1 MEGGTLCRWST
12 PIFIMKLKANTSL
25 MIIIAAAILL
35 QMISAV
41 QYYYTRNLLADE
53 LEKRAESEITT
64 KAIVVKNT
72 LNLAENS
79 LNGHIW
85 DLKRN
90 LLHPDSSYSVMELV
104 LRSHPNLTGCWVAY
118 VPNYFPEK
126 GRLFEPFVWWDHGVI
141 KHAEI
146 AAEGRD
152 YTQNRYY
159 KAVYASNT
167 PMWTDLYQDV
177 VSGLNLVTY
186 VLPVHDEK
194 GNIVAMFGLDMS
206 TEQLGDTLNY
216 RHIYPSS
223 YNFLLT
229 EKGELLAG
237 PKHTHE
243 KKVAEMAHI
252 ISQINDST
260 VKKSLSN
267 SGRSTVFPIKDADG
281 DAGMVYYANF
291 KGRPKWQI
299 AVVCYDKEVYAKLV
313 KMRHN
318 IGVLMLLGLLV
329 LGLIIARFAKNDRKL
344 QKANLQQERI
354 GSELRIAT
362 SIQKEMLPRSFS
374 LARDDIDIFGS
385 LTPAREVGGD
395 LYDFFVR
402 DEKLF
407 FCIGDV
413 SGKGVPSAIVM
424 AVIHAMFRMASAH
437 ENNPARI
444 MQTINETACE
454 RNDSNIFVTMFI
466 GVLDLPTGHLRYC
479 NAGHDKPVIM
489 ENGQWTIEDCKA
501 NLPIGLFEDFKY
513 VMEETMLDNHATLF
527 LYTDGLTEAKNLERK
542 QFGLDRVMAVLE
554 ESGKRREEREMS
566 AAEYSPSTFHL
577 PLSSKVVERMKQE
590 VVKFCRGAEQSD
602 DLTMLAIRYEKVSR
616 EMVLEESLL
625 LQNDVKQVKTLN
637 AFVQQVTGRLGIEA
651 KIAKEIKLAVE
662 EAVVNVMDY
671 AYPIGQTG
679 DIDVQ
684 AMSDG
689 QWLKFVITDSGVAFD
704 PTEKEKADTTLSAE
718 DRPIGGMGILLVRE
732 LMDSINYE
740 RTDGKNVLSL
750 KKKIVKN
757 E

>member
-1 MEGGTLCRWST
+1 
-12 PIFIMKLKANTSL
+12 MKLKTNTSL
-25 MIIIAAAILL
+25 IIIIAAALLL
-35 QMISAV
+35 QGLSAV
-41 QYYYTRNLLADE
+41 QYYYTRSLLADE
-53 LEKRAESEITT
+53 LENRAESEITA
-64 KAIVVKNT
+64 KAIIVKNA

-126 GRLFEPFVWWDHGVI
+126 GRLFEPFVWWDHGEI

-159 KAVYASNT
+159 KAVCASDA

-186 VLPVHDEK
+186 MVPIHDRK
-194 GNIVAMFGLDMS
+194 GDLVAMFGLDMS

-229 EKGELLAG
+229 ADGQLLAG
-237 PKHTHE
+237 PKHERE
-243 KKVAEMAHI
+243 KKVQEMAHI
-252 ISQINDST
+252 ISMINDST
-260 VKKSLSN
+260 VERSLSN
-267 SGRSTVFPIKDADG
+267 SGLSTVIPFADADG
-281 DAGMVYYANF
+281 DEGLVFYAKL
-291 KGRPKWQI
+291 KGNPKWKI
-299 AVVCYDKEVYAKLV
+299 ALVCYDKEVFGQLK
-313 KMRHN
+313 KMRRT
-318 IGVLMLLGLLV
+318 IGLLMLLALLA
-329 LGLIIARFAKNDRKL
+329 LGLIIARSVKNNQKL
-344 QKANLQQERI
+344 QQANLTQERI

-362 SIQKEMLPRSFS
+362 NIQKEMLPRSFA
-374 LARDDIDIFGS
+374 LACDDIDIFGS

-424 AVIHAMFRMASAH
+424 AVIHTMFRMASAH

-454 RNDSNIFVTMFI
+454 GNESNMFVTMFI

-479 NAGHDKPVIM
+479 NAGHDRPVVVGG
-489 ENGQWTIEDCKA
+489 ETLAEKA
-501 NLPIGLFEDFKY
+501 NIPIGLFADFKY
-513 VMEETMLDNHATLF
+513 VMEETMLDDGAMLF
-527 LYTDGLTEAKNLERK
+527 LYTDGLTEAKNLERQ
-542 QFGLDRVMAVLE
+542 QFGLPRVMATLTDCPPN
-554 ESGKRREEREMS
+554 
-566 AAEYSPSTFHL
+566 AAQL
-577 PLSSKVVERMKQE
+577 VERMKQA
-590 VVKFCRGAEQSD
+590 VQLFCRGAEQSD
-602 DLTMLAIRYEKVSR
+602 DLTLLAIRYVKVNP
-616 EMVLEESLL
+616 EMVLEESLV
-625 LQNDVKQVKTLN
+625 LQNDVRQVKTLN
-637 AFVQQVTGRLGIEA
+637 AFVQQVTERLGIESSLA
-651 KIAKEIKLAVE
+651 KQIKLAVE
-662 EAVVNVMDY
+662 EAVVNVIDY
-671 AYPIGQTG
+671 AYPAGQTG
-679 DIDVQ
+679 DIDVL
-684 AMSDG
+684 ALSDG
-689 QWLKFVITDSGVAFD
+689 QWLKFVITDRGVAFD
-704 PTEKEKADTTLSAE
+704 PTEKEKADTTMSAE

-740 RTDGKNVLSL
+740 RTDGKNVLML
-750 KKKIVKN
+750 KKKIEVKS
-757 E
+757 EK

>member
-1 MEGGTLCRWST
+1 
-12 PIFIMKLKANTSL
+12 

-35 QMISAV
+35 QAILAV
-41 QYYYTRNLLADE
+41 QYYYTRSLLADE
-53 LEKRAESEITT
+53 LEKRAESEITM
-64 KAIVVKNT
+64 KAIIIKNT

-79 LNGHIW
+79 LKGHIW

-90 LLHPDSSYSVMELV
+90 LFQPDSSYSVMEWV
-104 LRSHPNLTGCWVAY
+104 LKSHPNLTGCWIAY

-126 GRLFEPFVWWDHGVI
+126 GRLFEPFVWWDHGEI

-167 PMWTDLYQDV
+167 PMWTDLYEDI
-177 VSGLNLVTY
+177 VSGLKLVTY
-186 VLPVHDEK
+186 ILPIHDDK
-194 GNIVAMFGLDMS
+194 GDLVAMFGLDMS
-206 TEQLGDTLNY
+206 TEQLGDTLNH

-229 EKGELLAG
+229 EKGQLVAG
-237 PKHTHE
+237 PKHTRE
-243 KKVAEMAHI
+243 KKVAEMVHI

-260 VKKSLSN
+260 VEKSLSN

-281 DAGMVYYANF
+281 DEGMVYYANF

-299 AVVCYDKEVYAKLV
+299 AVVCYDKEVYAKLI
-313 KMRHN
+313 KMRRTM
-318 IGVLMLLGLLV
+318 GFMTLLALLV
-329 LGLIIARFAKNDRKL
+329 LAMVIARFAKSDRKL

-362 SIQKEMLPRSFS
+362 NIQKDMLPRSFS
-374 LARDDIDIFGS
+374 LSRDDIDIFGS

-424 AVIHAMFRMASAH
+424 AVVHTMFRMASAK

-454 RNDSNIFVTMFI
+454 GNESNMFVTLFI
-466 GVLDLPTGHLRYC
+466 GALDLPTARLRYC
-479 NAGHDKPVIM
+479 NAGHDKPI
-489 ENGQWTIEDCKA
+489 IISEDFTTALQAKA
-501 NLPIGLFEDFKY
+501 NLPIGLFEDYKY
-513 VMEETMLDNHATLF
+513 VMEETMLDDHAMLF

-542 QFGLDRVMAVLE
+542 QFGLDRVMAVIEGKEKDNLSLKPE
-554 ESGKRREEREMS
+554 E
-566 AAEYSPSTFHL
+566 L
-577 PLSSKVVERMKQE
+577 VEQMKQE
-590 VVKFCRGAEQSD
+590 VEQFCLGAEQSD
-602 DLTMLAIRYEKVSR
+602 DLTMLAIRYEKNNR
-616 EMVLEESLL
+616 KTVLEETLL
-625 LQNDVKQVKTLN
+625 LQNDVKQVKELI
-637 AFVQQVTGRLGIEA
+637 AFVKQVTERLGINVKQA
-651 KIAKEIKLAVE
+651 KQIRLAVE
-662 EAVVNVMDY
+662 EAVVNVINY
-671 AYPIGQTG
+671 AYLPEITG
-679 DIDVQ
+679 NIDVQ
-684 AMSDG
+684 AISDG
-689 QWLKFVITDSGVAFD
+689 QWLKFVITDNGVAFD

-740 RTDGKNVLSL
+740 RTDGKNVLTL
-750 KKKIVKN
+750 KKRIMN
-757 E
+757 SE

>member
-1 MEGGTLCRWST
+1 
-12 PIFIMKLKANTSL
+12 MKLKTNTSL
-25 MIIIAAAILL
+25 IIIIAAAVLL
-35 QMISAV
+35 QGLSAV
-41 QYYYTRNLLADE
+41 QYYYTRSLLADE
-53 LEKRAESEITT
+53 LENRAESEITA
-64 KAIVVKNT
+64 KAIIVKNA

-90 LLHPDSSYSVMELV
+90 LFHPDSSYSVMELA

-126 GRLFEPFVWWDHGVI
+126 GRLFEPFVWWDHGEI

-146 AAEGRD
+146 GAEGRD

-159 KAVYASNT
+159 KAVLASDA
-167 PMWTDLYQDV
+167 PLWTDLYEDI

-186 VLPVHDEK
+186 MMPIHDGK
-194 GNIVAMFGLDMS
+194 GNLVAMFGLDMS

-229 EKGELLAG
+229 EKGQLLAG
-237 PKHTHE
+237 PKHIKE
-243 KKVAEMAHI
+243 KKVQEMTHI
-252 ISQINDST
+252 ISMINDST
-260 VKKSLSN
+260 VERSLSN
-267 SGRSTVFPIKDADG
+267 SGLSTVIPFKDADG
-281 DAGMVYYANF
+281 DEGLVFYANL
-291 KGRPKWQI
+291 KGKPKWKI
-299 AVVCYDKEVYAKLV
+299 ALVCYDKEVYAQLKN
-313 KMRHN
+313 MRRT
-318 IGVLMLLGLLV
+318 IGFLMLLALLA
-329 LGLIIARFAKNDRKL
+329 LGLIIAHYVKNNQKL
-344 QKANLQQERI
+344 QQANLQQERI

-362 SIQKEMLPRSFS
+362 NIQKEMLPHSFA

-424 AVIHAMFRMASAH
+424 AVIHTMFRMATAH
-437 ENNPARI
+437 ENNPSKI

-454 RNDSNIFVTMFI
+454 GNESNMFVTMFI

-479 NAGHDKPVIM
+479 NAGHDRPVVVGGEILA
-489 ENGQWTIEDCKA
+489 EKA
-501 NLPIGLFEDFKY
+501 NIPVGLFADYKY
-513 VMEETMLDNHATLF
+513 VMEETTLADGAMLF
-527 LYTDGLTEAKNLERK
+527 LYTDGLTEAKNLERQ
-542 QFGLDRVMAVLE
+542 QFGLNRVMAMLTDCPQN
-554 ESGKRREEREMS
+554 
-566 AAEYSPSTFHL
+566 AAQL
-577 PLSSKVVERMKQE
+577 VERMKQE
-590 VVKFCRGAEQSD
+590 VQSFCRGAEQSD
-602 DLTMLAIRYEKVSR
+602 DLTLLAIRYEKVNR
-616 EMVLEESLL
+616 EKVLEESIV
-625 LQNDVKQVKTLN
+625 LQNDVRQVKTLN
-637 AFVQQVTGRLGIEA
+637 AFVVQVTEQLGIEA
-651 KIAKEIKLAVE
+651 SLAKQIRLAVE
-662 EAVVNVMDY
+662 EAVVNVIDY
-671 AYPIGQTG
+671 AYPAGQTG
-679 DIDVQ
+679 DIDVL

-689 QWLKFVITDSGVAFD
+689 EWLNFVITDRGVAFD

-740 RTDGKNVLSL
+740 RTDGKNVLTL
-750 KKKIVKN
+750 KKKIEVKS
-757 E
+757 EQ

>member
-1 MEGGTLCRWST
+1 
-12 PIFIMKLKANTSL
+12 MKLKTKTSL
-25 MIIIAAAILL
+25 IIIIAAALLL
-35 QMISAV
+35 QGLSAV
-41 QYYYTRNLLADE
+41 QYYYTRSLLAGE
-53 LEKRAESEITT
+53 LENRAESEITA
-64 KAIVVKNT
+64 KAIIVKNA

-126 GRLFEPFVWWDHGVI
+126 GRLFEPFVWWDHGEI

-159 KAVYASNT
+159 KVVCASDA

-186 VLPVHDEK
+186 MVPIHDGK
-194 GNIVAMFGLDMS
+194 GDLVAMFGLDMS

-229 EKGELLAG
+229 ADGQLLAG
-237 PKHTHE
+237 PKHERE
-243 KKVAEMAHI
+243 KKAQEMAHI
-252 ISQINDST
+252 ISMINDST
-260 VKKSLSN
+260 VERSLSN
-267 SGRSTVFPIKDADG
+267 SGLSTVIPFADADG
-281 DAGMVYYANF
+281 DEGLVFYAKL
-291 KGRPKWQI
+291 KGNPKWKI
-299 AVVCYDKEVYAKLV
+299 ALVCYDKEVFGQLK
-313 KMRHN
+313 KMRRT
-318 IGVLMLLGLLV
+318 IGLLMLLALLA
-329 LGLIIARFAKNDRKL
+329 LGLIIARSVKNNQKL
-344 QKANLQQERI
+344 QQANLTQERI

-362 SIQKEMLPRSFS
+362 NIQKEMLPRSFA

-424 AVIHAMFRMASAH
+424 AVIHTMFRMASAH

-454 RNDSNIFVTMFI
+454 GNESNMFVTMFI

-479 NAGHDKPVIM
+479 NAGHDRPVVVGG
-489 ENGQWTIEDCKA
+489 ETLAEKA
-501 NLPIGLFEDFKY
+501 NIPIGLFADFKY
-513 VMEETMLDNHATLF
+513 VMEEMTLDDGAMLF
-527 LYTDGLTEAKNLERK
+527 LYTDGLTEAKNLERQ
-542 QFGLDRVMAVLE
+542 QFGLPRVMATLTDCPPN
-554 ESGKRREEREMS
+554 
-566 AAEYSPSTFHL
+566 AAQL
-577 PLSSKVVERMKQE
+577 VERMKQA
-590 VVKFCRGAEQSD
+590 VQSFCRGAEQSD
-602 DLTMLAIRYEKVSR
+602 DLTLLAIRYVKVNP
-616 EMVLEESLL
+616 EMVLEESLV
-625 LQNDVKQVKTLN
+625 LQNDVRQVKTLN
-637 AFVQQVTGRLGIEA
+637 AFVQQVTERLGIESSLA
-651 KIAKEIKLAVE
+651 KQIKLAVE
-662 EAVVNVMDY
+662 EAVVNVIDY
-671 AYPIGQTG
+671 AYPAGQTG
-679 DIDVQ
+679 DIDVL
-684 AMSDG
+684 ALSDG
-689 QWLKFVITDSGVAFD
+689 QWLKFVITDRGVAFD
-704 PTEKEKADTTLSAE
+704 PTEKEKADTTMSAE

-740 RTDGKNVLSL
+740 RTDGKNVLML
-750 KKKIVKN
+750 KKKIEVKS

>member
-1 MEGGTLCRWST
+1 
-12 PIFIMKLKANTSL
+12 MKLKTNTSL
-25 MIIIAAAILL
+25 IIIIAAAVLL
-35 QMISAV
+35 QGLSAV
-41 QYYYTRNLLADE
+41 QYYYTRSLLADE
-53 LEKRAESEITT
+53 LENRAESEITA
-64 KAIVVKNT
+64 KAIIVKNA

-90 LLHPDSSYSVMELV
+90 LFHPDSSYNVMELV

-126 GRLFEPFVWWDHGVI
+126 GRLFEPFVWWDHGEI

-146 AAEGRD
+146 GAEGRD

-159 KAVYASNT
+159 KAVLASDA
-167 PMWTDLYQDV
+167 PLWTDLYEDI

-186 VLPVHDEK
+186 MMPIHDGK
-194 GNIVAMFGLDMS
+194 GNLVAMFGLDMS

-229 EKGELLAG
+229 EKGQLLAG
-237 PKHTHE
+237 PKHIKE
-243 KKVAEMAHI
+243 KKAQEMTHI
-252 ISQINDST
+252 ISMINDST
-260 VKKSLSN
+260 VERSLSN
-267 SGRSTVFPIKDADG
+267 SGLSTVIPFKDADG
-281 DAGMVYYANF
+281 DEGLVFYANL
-291 KGRPKWQI
+291 KGKPKWKI
-299 AVVCYDKEVYAKLV
+299 ALVCYDKEVYAQLKN
-313 KMRHN
+313 MRRT
-318 IGVLMLLGLLV
+318 IGFLMLLALLA
-329 LGLIIARFAKNDRKL
+329 LGLIIAHYVKNNQKL
-344 QKANLQQERI
+344 QQANLQQERI

-362 SIQKEMLPRSFS
+362 NIQKEMLPHSFA

-424 AVIHAMFRMASAH
+424 AVIHTMFRMATAH
-437 ENNPARI
+437 ENNPSKI

-454 RNDSNIFVTMFI
+454 GNESNMFVTMFI

-479 NAGHDKPVIM
+479 NAGHDRPVVVGGEILA
-489 ENGQWTIEDCKA
+489 EKA
-501 NLPIGLFEDFKY
+501 NIPVGLFADYKY
-513 VMEETMLDNHATLF
+513 VMEETTLADGAMLF
-527 LYTDGLTEAKNLERK
+527 LYTDGLTEAKNLERQ
-542 QFGLDRVMAVLE
+542 QFGLNRVMAMLTDCPQN
-554 ESGKRREEREMS
+554 
-566 AAEYSPSTFHL
+566 AAQL
-577 PLSSKVVERMKQE
+577 VERMKQE
-590 VVKFCRGAEQSD
+590 VLSFCRGAEQSD
-602 DLTMLAIRYEKVSR
+602 DLTLLAIRYEKVNR
-616 EMVLEESLL
+616 EKVLEESIV
-625 LQNDVKQVKTLN
+625 LQNDVRQVKTLN
-637 AFVQQVTGRLGIEA
+637 AFVVKVMERLGIEA
-651 KIAKEIKLAVE
+651 KEAKQIRLAVE
-662 EAVVNVMDY
+662 EAVVNVIDY
-671 AYPIGQTG
+671 AYPAGQTG

-689 QWLKFVITDSGVAFD
+689 EWLKFVITDRGVAFD

-740 RTDGKNVLSL
+740 RTDGKNVLTL
-750 KKKIVKN
+750 KKKIEVNSEK
-757 E
+757 

>member
-1 MEGGTLCRWST
+1 MRY
-12 PIFIMKLKANTSL
+12 PHFFFMKLKTNTGL

-35 QMISAV
+35 QAILAV
-41 QYYYTRNLLADE
+41 QYYYTRSLLADE
-53 LEKRAESEITT
+53 LEKRAESEITM
-64 KAIVVKNT
+64 KAIIIKNT

-79 LNGHIW
+79 LKGHIW

-90 LLHPDSSYSVMELV
+90 LFQPDSSYSVMEWV
-104 LRSHPNLTGCWVAY
+104 LKSHPNLTGCWIAY

-126 GRLFEPFVWWDHGVI
+126 GRLFEPFVWWDHGEI

-159 KAVYASNT
+159 KAVYASDT
-167 PMWTDLYQDV
+167 PMWTDLYEDI
-177 VSGLNLVTY
+177 VSGLKLVTY
-186 VLPVHDEK
+186 ILPIHDDK
-194 GNIVAMFGLDMS
+194 GDIVAMFGLDMS
-206 TEQLGDTLNY
+206 TEQLGDTLNH

-229 EKGELLAG
+229 EKGQLVAG
-237 PKHTHE
+237 PKHTRE

-260 VKKSLSN
+260 VEKSLSN

-281 DAGMVYYANF
+281 DEGMVYYANF

-299 AVVCYDKEVYAKLV
+299 AVVCYDKEVYAKLI
-313 KMRHN
+313 KMRRTM
-318 IGVLMLLGLLV
+318 GFMTLLALLV
-329 LGLIIARFAKNDRKL
+329 LGLVIARFAKNVRKL

-362 SIQKEMLPRSFS
+362 NIQKDMLPRSFS
-374 LARDDIDIFGS
+374 LSRDDIDIFGS

-424 AVIHAMFRMASAH
+424 AVVHTMFRMASAK

-454 RNDSNIFVTMFI
+454 GNESNMFVTLFI
-466 GVLDLPTGHLRYC
+466 GVLDLPTGRLRYC
-479 NAGHDKPVIM
+479 NAGHDKPIISATAL
-489 ENGQWTIEDCKA
+489 QAKA
-501 NLPIGLFEDFKY
+501 NLPIGLFEDYKY
-513 VMEETMLDNHATLF
+513 VMEETILDDHAMLF

-542 QFGLDRVMAVLE
+542 QFGLDRVMAVIE
-554 ESGKRREEREMS
+554 GKEKDN
-566 AAEYSPSTFHL
+566 
-577 PLSSKVVERMKQE
+577 LSLKPKELVELMKQE
-590 VVKFCRGAEQSD
+590 VVKFCRDAEQSD
-602 DLTMLAIRYEKVSR
+602 DLTMLAIRYEKNNR
-616 EMVLEESLL
+616 KTVLEESLL
-625 LQNDVKQVKTLN
+625 LQNDVKQVKELI
-637 AFVQQVTGRLGIEA
+637 AFVKQVTERLGIGVKQA
-651 KIAKEIKLAVE
+651 KQIRLAVE
-662 EAVVNVMDY
+662 EAVVNVINY
-671 AYPIGQTG
+671 AYLPEITG
-679 DIDVQ
+679 NIDVQ
-684 AMSDG
+684 AISDG
-689 QWLKFVITDSGVAFD
+689 QWLKFVITDNGVAFD

-740 RTDGKNVLSL
+740 RTDGKNVLTL
-750 KKKIVKN
+750 KKRIV
-757 E
+757 